1 MAPARAVAR
10 VSHLWAAMVMVA
22 VVATAAAAAGIGIGA
37 TDEQHAAVDETQYL
51 LTATS
56 IAEDGDLDISDE
68 LAFRRWSPFSA
79 VEPPV
84 QTEVLADG
92 SQISPHDP
100 LLPLLLAL
108 PVAWAGWVGA
118 KIALAALAGLLAA
131 LTLWVAVRRLEV
143 PTPVALIG
151 VGLAVASAPLAVY
164 GQQLYPELPA
174 ALLVVTAIVALT
186 GPVDRRNV
194 GLLVAVLAT
203 IPWLSVKYVPVVA
216 ALAAVGAVR
225 WWRAGRHGD
234 VLLGGGVLAA
244 AGAVYLAVHRAV
256 WGGWTVYATGDHFT
270 GRGEFAVVG
279 DEVNPAGRATRLIGL
294 LVDRDYGLAAWQ
306 PAYLLL
312 VPAAAALLVHR
323 PRHTMALAVPLA
335 VGWLIATFVAAT
347 MHGFWWPGRHVV
359 VVVPLAVLLIVEW
372 AARAGR
378 IVQISAA
385 GLGALGVVIYAGM
398 LVDGYTGT
406 FTWVLGFPN
415 LTGPER
421 VLLPDYRGAL
431 GVLHIA
437 WCAVLVGL
445 ATAAAVTARRRTASN
460 TLF

>member
-1 MAPARAVAR
+1 
-10 VSHLWAAMVMVA
+10 
-22 VVATAAAAAGIGIGA
+22 
-37 TDEQHAAVDETQYL
+37 
-51 LTATS
+51 
-56 IAEDGDLDISDE
+56 
-68 LAFRRWSPFSA
+68 
-79 VEPPV
+79 
-84 QTEVLADG
+84 
-92 SQISPHDP
+92 
-100 LLPLLLAL
+100 
-108 PVAWAGWVGA
+108 
-118 KIALAALAGLLAA
+118 
-131 LTLWVAVRRLEV
+131 
-143 PTPVALIG
+143 
-151 VGLAVASAPLAVY
+151 
-164 GQQLYPELPA
+164 
-174 ALLVVTAIVALT
+174 
-186 GPVDRRNV
+186 
-194 GLLVAVLAT
+194 
-203 IPWLSVKYVPVVA
+203 
-216 ALAAVGAVR
+216 
-225 WWRAGRHGD
+225 
-234 VLLGGGVLAA
+234 
-244 AGAVYLAVHRAV
+244 VYLAVHRAV

-421 VLLPDYRGAL
+421 VLFPDYRGAL

-445 ATAAAVTARRRTASN
+445 ATAAAVTARRRTASS
-460 TLF
+460 TLS